1 MIRGDLFMFDLATG
15 EHFNSSA
22 TPSNQAERPARSSI
36 RLQSA
41 SEESVLRFFH
51 GLTTDER
58 IGRFGSPATDHTIR
72 AWRSRINRSNYFAV
86 SFEQGRQMIGLV
98 ELFGAKVSGWH
109 RPELALTVRGQRD
122 TSAIRLQLLEIG
134 LIAARERGARDVFVA
149 FNSLE
154 TCMRAIVRH
163 YAGRFD
169 RETDTAVVPCDFVPV
184 DGVSSWCAV

>member
-1 MIRGDLFMFDLATG
+1 MFDLATG
-15 EHFNSSA
+15 EHFNPSA

-58 IGRFGSPATDHTIR
+58 IGRFGSPATDDTIR
-72 AWRSRINRSNYFAV
+72 AWRSSIDRSNYFAM
-86 SFEQGRQMIGLV
+86 SQEQAHQMVGLV
-98 ELFGAKVSGWH
+98 ELFGTKASGWH
-109 RPELALTVRGQRD
+109 RPELALSVRRQKD
-122 TSAIRLQLLEIG
+122 VSAIRLHLLEIG

-149 FNSLE
+149 FNPLE
-154 TCMRAIVRH
+154 TCMYAIVRQ

-184 DGVSSWCAV
+184 DGVSAWCAV